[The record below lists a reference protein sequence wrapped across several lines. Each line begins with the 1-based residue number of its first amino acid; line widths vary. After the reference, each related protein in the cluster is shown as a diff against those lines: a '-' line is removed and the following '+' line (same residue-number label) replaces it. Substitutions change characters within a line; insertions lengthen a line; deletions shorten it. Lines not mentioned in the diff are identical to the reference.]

1 LFVSS
6 YSILNGNTSINS
18 ILNVSSYTI
27 LNGPTVVKSNL
38 TVAQDINVVGYTTTF
53 KTALSQLTNTVLTQ
67 VAATSLLY
75 GYTTIPGGTYLLINC
90 AANTF
95 PTNNTVLIKFKL
107 PTAYANQISGSFI
120 GFYTNNTSWNLLM
133 ALSFSNG
140 KLCFKWAD
148 QTPTIINN
156 TPPFSEQW
164 HEIILNFSVG
174 LDARTLNITSTV
186 DGASENRSLIIS
198 SNNLSVPDGMAAIK
212 AIYIGGGYGSHSIVV
227 LSGSSN
233 GLYQSP
239 SHSTLLPVAISAF
252 AIYSSSLFDN
262 SYINT
267 YNIRTPTISS
277 PYNTANLYL
286 TYNITKGL
294 ADYSSA
300 CIDFSTTSSPETLTY
315 SSIYSYQ

>member
-1 LFVSS
+1 
-6 YSILNGNTSINS
+6 
-18 ILNVSSYTI
+18 VSSYTI

-53 KTALSQLTNTVLTQ
+53 KTALSQLTNTVSTP

-107 PTAYANQISGSFI
+107 PTISGAGSISGSFI
-120 GFYTNNTSWNLLM
+120 GFYSNTSWNFLM
-133 ALSFSNG
+133 ALSFSIG
-140 KLCFKWAD
+140 KLCFKWAN
-148 QTPTIINN
+148 QTPVIINN
-156 TPPFSEQW
+156 SPLNDTAQW
-164 HEIILNFSVG
+164 HEIILNFYAELNDV
-174 LDARTLNITSTV
+174 RTLKITSTV
-186 DGASENRSLIIS
+186 DGVSQIYSFIIS
-198 SNNLSVPDGMAAIK
+198 SDNPSVPDGMAAIK
-212 AIYIGGGYGSHSIVV
+212 AIYIGGGYGNRSIVV
-227 LSGSSN
+227 LSGSPD
-233 GLYQSP
+233 GIYQTQYT
-239 SHSTLLPVAISAF
+239 STLLPVAISAF

-300 CIDFSTTSSPETLTY
+300 CINFSTTSSPQPLTY
-315 SSIYSYQ
+315 SSIYTYQ